1 MCSASIC
8 LWFPFL
14 RPPQI
19 LPRSKESLTLVFL
32 ELFST
37 GCPIGFTQVGVESWI
52 SFDRE
57 AVKWNLICVQWALYA
72 PISNLVDFRSL
83 NFVQRFKSRSSQSSW
98 HCQHK
103 SFQSKFWILKSHKL
117 NSLRQ
122 KMPLLLQNSFQPH
135 QSEFWA
141 PVWLLGLP
149 KMATGSPGPSSTTH
163 LCRQVTKFVW
173 IFLDLNFKF
182 IQEVSWIHT

>member
-8 LWFPFL
+8 LWFPFF

-52 SFDRE
+52 SFDIE

-72 PISNLVDFRSL
+72 PISNLVDFISL

-103 SFQSKFWILKSHKL
+103 SFQSKFWTCKSHKL
-117 NSLRQ
+117 NTLRQ
-122 KMPLLLQNSFQPH
+122 RIATSSTKLFSTPGPP
-135 QSEFWA
+135 ER
-141 PVWLLGLP
+141 LLG
-149 KMATGSPGPSSTTH
+149 PGLAAWASEDGHWLAWAQFNNSLVSSGNEI
-163 LCRQVTKFVW
+163 CVYFRRSKF
-173 IFLDLNFKF
+173 
-182 IQEVSWIHT
+182 

>member
-8 LWFPFL
+8 LWSQSF
-14 RPPQI
+14 RPPQM
-19 LPRSKESLTLVFL
+19 LPRSKESLTQVFL

-52 SFDRE
+52 SFDIE

-98 HCQHK
+98 HCQQK
-103 SFQSKFWILKSHKL
+103 SFQSKFWILWKPKTKYFEAKNCHFYYKTVFNPWATRATSGPQFG
-117 NSLRQ
+117 SLGFRRW
-122 KMPLLLQNSFQPH
+122 PLACLG
-135 QSEFWA
+135 
-141 PVWLLGLP
+141 PVQQL
-149 KMATGSPGPSSTTH
+149 T
-163 LCRQVTKFVW
+163 CVVR
-173 IFLDLNFKF
+173 
-182 IQEVSWIHT
+182 